1 MWHDMFVAGVPLLE
15 RVLRSIIVYV
25 FAIIALRLAGK
36 RELGQYSTLDL
47 VVLLFFSN
55 ILQNSVIGNDNSV
68 TGGVVGAAT
77 FLGINWLVVKA
88 IYRYDRVKTI
98 VEGSETYL
106 MRDGVIDEKALRR
119 EGVDEEDLLEAAHK
133 QGILNLADVHNVILE
148 PDGSLTIIGKSP
160 SGEEEFQQ
168 DLLRR
173 IDALQESLRQVSLRV
188 GVPEPGTGAAGS
200 GAS

>member
-15 RVLRSIIVYV
+15 RVFRSIIVYV
-25 FAIIALRLAGK
+25 FAIVALRLAGK

-88 IYRYDRVKTI
+88 IYRYDRIKTI
-98 VEGSETYL
+98 VEGTETYL
-106 MRDGVIDEKALRR
+106 MRDGVIDEKALWH

-133 QGILNLADVHNVILE
+133 QGILNLGDVHNIILE

-188 GVPEPGTGAAGS
+188 GVPEPGTDAG
-200 GAS
+200 

>member
-1 MWHDMFVAGVPLLE
+1 MFVAGVPLLE
-15 RVLRSIIVYV
+15 RVFRSIIVYV
-25 FAIIALRLAGK
+25 FAIVALRLAGK

-77 FLGINWLVVKA
+77 FLGINWLLVRA

-106 MRDGVIDEKALRR
+106 IRDGIIDEKAMRSQ
-119 EGVDEEDLLEAAHK
+119 GVDHEDLLEASHK
-133 QGILNLADVHNVILE
+133 QGIMDLGDVQSVILE
-148 PDGSLTIIGKSP
+148 PDGSLTVVAKRP
-160 SGEEEFQQ
+160 SGEEQFQQ

-173 IDALQESLRQVSLRV
+173 IDALQESLRQVSIRV
-188 GVPEPGTGAAGS
+188 GASEPGSGAAGPAS
-200 GAS
+200 G